1 MARVTM
7 PRLGESIVE
16 GTLVAWRVRV
26 GDAVARG
33 QILAEVE
40 TDKATNEIPAP
51 SGGVVS
57 ALYVS
62 EGETVAVG
70 TLLLELAEG
79 AEAAPVPSAV
89 PTTPT
94 EETRLP
100 ARTLAPRPTGPGGPA
115 RSSPA
120 VRRLAR
126 EHGLDVTGVP
136 GTGRGGRVTRDDVL
150 RHLSAAPAAPV
161 PSAAPTPTPSTPP
174 PVSRSEQTPFET
186 RLPVQADLQEGT
198 RLPVPQAALP
208 STPPAAPPAAG
219 AYRPPAYAALPRDQ
233 VVPFSRRRAQIAE
246 HMVYSLGTSAHV
258 AAVAEVDMLRVTQAK
273 AKDAPAASRAGV
285 KLTFMPYVV
294 QAVARAL
301 AEYPELNATVV
312 DRSLVLRGERNI
324 GVAVDTEAGLVVPVV
339 RRADE
344 LGLLGLARAIE
355 ELSAR
360 AREGKL
366 TADDISNGTFTLSNP
381 GRDGNLFGISIIRQP
396 EVGILRIGSIVKRPV
411 VREVDG
417 EDVVV
422 VRPIMYAALS
432 YDHRVIDGRTGNGFL
447 ARVAALLAGARPQLE
462 Q

>member
-1 MARVTM
+1 
-7 PRLGESIVE
+7 
-16 GTLVAWRVRV
+16 
-26 GDAVARG
+26 
-33 QILAEVE
+33 
-40 TDKATNEIPAP
+40 
-51 SGGVVS
+51 
-57 ALYVS
+57 
-62 EGETVAVG
+62 
-70 TLLLELAEG
+70 
-79 AEAAPVPSAV
+79 
-89 PTTPT
+89 
-94 EETRLP
+94 
-100 ARTLAPRPTGPGGPA
+100 
-115 RSSPA
+115 
-120 VRRLAR
+120 
-126 EHGLDVTGVP
+126 
-136 GTGRGGRVTRDDVL
+136 
-150 RHLSAAPAAPV
+150 
-161 PSAAPTPTPSTPP
+161 
-174 PVSRSEQTPFET
+174 
-186 RLPVQADLQEGT
+186 
-198 RLPVPQAALP
+198 
-208 STPPAAPPAAG
+208 
-219 AYRPPAYAALPRDQ
+219 
-233 VVPFSRRRAQIAE
+233 
-246 HMVYSLGTSAHV
+246 
-258 AAVAEVDMLRVTQAK
+258 
-273 AKDAPAASRAGV
+273 
-285 KLTFMPYVV
+285 MPYVV